1 MRLEE
6 KFRFCAGASQNLA
19 PKLRRALRAFNLPE
33 PFQGLLKAFQGP
45 AAVGRPS
52 RGSKEASR
60 KGPIQKETP
69 AARKFRFCAG
79 GRLRPEGL
87 LIVSILHAGVCLEVC
102 QGLLRSLPGAR
113 KGPPRGLPGA
123 SQGPPRG
130 LPGAS
135 QGPPRGLP
143 GASLGPPRT
152 SRTKN
157 AQFLS
162 SGPG

>member
-52 RGSKEASR
+52 RGSKEAS
-60 KGPIQKETP
+60 
-69 AARKFRFCAG
+69 
-79 GRLRPEGL
+79 
-87 LIVSILHAGVCLEVC
+87 
-102 QGLLRSLPGAR
+102 QGASL
-113 KGPPRGLPGA
+113 GPPRGLPKA

-135 QGPPRGLP
+135 QGPPRASQSPEAEKPDFSAVAQAEPEKGPLVQQRRPQWAPPPEGPRRPP
-143 GASLGPPRT
+143 GAPQARLEKHLPRAKA
-152 SRTKN
+152 R
-157 AQFLS
+157 F
-162 SGPG
+162 

>member
-1 MRLEE
+1 MCVYKFAIEKFRSCAGGRLRPEGLLIVSILYAGVRLEE

-52 RGSKEASR
+52 TRSKEASR

-102 QGLLRSLPGAR
+102 EFQGLSKPSQAWSL
-113 KGPPRGLPGA
+113 LGA
-123 SQGPPRG
+123 S
-130 LPGAS
+130 
-135 QGPPRGLP
+135 
-143 GASLGPPRT
+143 
-152 SRTKN
+152 
-157 AQFLS
+157 
-162 SGPG
+162 